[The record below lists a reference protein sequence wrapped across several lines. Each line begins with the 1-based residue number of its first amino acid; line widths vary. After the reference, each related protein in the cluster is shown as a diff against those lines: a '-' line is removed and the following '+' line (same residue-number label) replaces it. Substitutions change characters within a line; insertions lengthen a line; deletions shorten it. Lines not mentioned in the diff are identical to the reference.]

1 MSQKV
6 HPKGFRLVTTQ
17 KHLSKW
23 YGDKLIY
30 PSLIEEDFMI
40 REKINYTFS
49 EFLSIAKVEI
59 NRINQNI
66 DNKEYVNVTIHALF
80 PRAKEMYRKVSKY
93 FTDSVDNSN
102 LKTIRPKNMSMDC
115 TYFEKTFNVKLPT
128 LEHELINRLNKNTN

>member
-1 MSQKV
+1 MGQKT

-66 DNKEYVNVTIHALF
+66 DNKEYVNVLF
-80 PRAKEMYRKVSKY
+80 MHYSHVQKKC
-93 FTDSVDNSN
+93 
-102 LKTIRPKNMSMDC
+102 I
-115 TYFEKTFNVKLPT
+115 EKLVNILQI
-128 LEHELINRLNKNTN
+128 LWIILIQRRCHY